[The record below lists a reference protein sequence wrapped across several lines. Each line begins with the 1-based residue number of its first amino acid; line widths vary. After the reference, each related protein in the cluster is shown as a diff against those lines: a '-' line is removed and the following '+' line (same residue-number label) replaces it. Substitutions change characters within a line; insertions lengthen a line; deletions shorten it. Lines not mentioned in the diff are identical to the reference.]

1 MLSQIF
7 SRPAAARSWTS
18 LAARAP
24 TGYTCAPSRRHQS
37 STNADP
43 TAQAPAGHP
52 KPEPV
57 PVAFPPD
64 LPSHYRAQIGHFRN
78 VITPAEHDF
87 LVDLCRRKLKRA
99 PFLNAHFDKVISGY
113 REQSVSH
120 WRVGVGEIAEENDK
134 RARAILD
141 RCRAILAEAVG
152 SKDRADHVGGI
163 QWLPEHILEL
173 NADGTIGAHV
183 DHLTASGSIVAALS
197 LVSPTPIVFQHTKRP
212 GWTIELTAEPSSLYF
227 QCDDL
232 RYDFTHAVPKPSGQ
246 GRISVMFR
254 DKHLGPT
261 KGECA
266 SGGMSDSASMGSSLS

>member
-1 MLSQIF
+1 M
-7 SRPAAARSWTS
+7 RPAALSTS
-18 LAARAP
+18 TDPPVEAS
-24 TGYTCAPSRRHQS
+24 TGFYQS
-37 STNADP
+37 
-43 TAQAPAGHP
+43 
-52 KPEPV
+52 EPV

-64 LPSHYRAQIGHFRN
+64 LPAHYRAQIGHFRN
-78 VITPAEHDF
+78 VITPEEHDF

-120 WRVGVGEIAEENDK
+120 WRVGVGQVAEEND
-134 RARAILD
+134 RCARSILD

-152 SKDRADHVGGI
+152 HQDRDDRVGGI

-197 LVSPTPIVFQHTKRP
+197 LVSPTPIVFQHTRRP
-212 GWTIELTAEPSSLYF
+212 DWTIELTAEPCSLYF

-261 KGECA
+261 KTEGT
-266 SGGMSDSASMGSSLS
+266 SGGMADSASMASSPC